1 MAGVVAV
8 IAGFFIILSLVV
20 ALMERLD
27 RRDDWDPN
35 ELDPGPPV
43 SIDD

>member
-1 MAGVVAV
+1 MAGVIAV
-8 IAGFFIILSLVV
+8 IIGFFAILSLAV

-35 ELDPGPPV
+35 ELDPDPPV

>member
-1 MAGVVAV
+1 MAGVIAV
-8 IAGFFIILSLVV
+8 IVGFFIILSLAV
-20 ALMERLD
+20 AVMERLD
-27 RRDDWDPN
+27 RRDGGDPN